1 MGHAGQHRCTHRSYG
16 RTKKVMLKKKEGPAK
31 TRKVAKLRKSIT
43 PGTVLILLAGRFRGK
58 RCVFVKQLEG
68 GLLLVTG
75 PYAVNGIPLRRVHQ
89 RYCIATSLKV
99 DLKES
104 NYSSVTDEYFKRE
117 GDKKK
122 KKAKKDES
130 TFFAQ
135 ETEKKGMSEE
145 KKEGEAKMNED
156 LVKSLGET
164 EKLYLKALFSL
175 SEKMYP
181 HELKF

>member
-16 RTKKVMLKKKEGPAK
+16 RTKKKITVKKATGKAK
-31 TRKVAKLRKSIT
+31 PTAKLRKSIT

-58 RCVFVKQLEG
+58 RCVFLKQLES

-89 RYCIATSLKV
+89 RYCIATSHKV
-99 DLKES
+99 DIS
-104 NYSSVTDEYFKRE
+104 GTDYSSVSDAYFKRE
-117 GDKKK
+117 DSDKK
-122 KKAKKDES
+122 KKAKKTES
-130 TFFAQ
+130 TFFAA
-135 ETEKKGMSEE
+135 ETEKKGKSEE
-145 KKEGEAKMNED
+145 KKEGEKKMEASVVD
-156 LVKSLGET
+156 KLSDT